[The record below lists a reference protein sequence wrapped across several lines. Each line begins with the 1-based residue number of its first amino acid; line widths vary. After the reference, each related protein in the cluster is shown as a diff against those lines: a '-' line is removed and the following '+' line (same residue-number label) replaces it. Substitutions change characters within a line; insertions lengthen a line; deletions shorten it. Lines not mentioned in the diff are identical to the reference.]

1 MPVKPL
7 TFVGESL
14 DALFMRAVNDQPI
27 EHFTLRGIDSLI
39 GGVNAG
45 RLVII
50 SGEPGAAKTTLL
62 GQLADD
68 LTSKGHPVLFFTFE
82 LAPQAL
88 LAKSLAR
95 LIDSVSVG
103 ELSSAY
109 RDADSAAELESAR
122 EAYRER
128 AGARLAYIDR
138 PCSPVQMGRYVADCE
153 QQTGLKPVVMLDY
166 LQICEA
172 STERAVLDE
181 RAAIKETVMGLRD
194 IANAFDVPVFAISSI
209 SRASYEAKPALKS
222 LGGCSFIEYSAD
234 TVLHLAVEGK
244 GDERERNLGM
254 SVRPLVLTA
263 LKNRYGVTGTA
274 RLDFEPSHALF
285 SDHLEDYPHGWAR

>member
-7 TFVGESL
+7 AFVGESL

-27 EHFTLRGIDSLI
+27 EHFTLRGVDSLI

-68 LTSKGHPVLFFTFE
+68 LASKGHPVLFFTFE

-88 LAKSLAR
+88 LAKSLVR
-95 LIDSVSVG
+95 LIDSVSIG
-103 ELSSAY
+103 DLSNAY
-109 RDADSAAELESAR
+109 HDADSATKLENAR
-122 EAYRER
+122 ETYRKR
-128 AGARLAYIDR
+128 AGTRLAYIDR

-153 QQTGLKPVVMLDY
+153 KETGLKPVVMLDY
-166 LQICEA
+166 LQICES
-172 STERAVLDE
+172 STERAVVDE
-181 RAAIKETVMGLRD
+181 RVAIKETVMGLRD

-209 SRASYEAKPALKS
+209 NRTSYEMKPTLKS
-222 LGGCSFIEYSAD
+222 LGGCSFIAYSAD
-234 TVLHLAVEGK
+234 TVLHLAVESK
-244 GDERERNLGM
+244 SDERERNLGM

-263 LKNRYGVTGTA
+263 LKNRYSVTGAA

-285 SDHLEDYPHGWAR
+285 RDHLEDYSHGWAR